1 MVPSLIVFIYGL
13 LIGSFINVVIIRL
26 PNDEDIFVSRSKCMT
41 CGNTLRYYDLV
52 PVFSFLFNKG
62 KCRYCGSKISFMY
75 MTVELYT
82 AISALFAYNFTPT
95 YIDAI
100 LYFSLFCMIT
110 IVSFIDYKHGVMFD
124 SIFVFFAAI
133 VALLMFFNHS
143 MSFKD
148 HLLGLTVGAV
158 FYALIYILARLYYKK
173 EAFGQGDVI
182 LLGVIGLYLGWKA
195 AIIIGFAAFYVAA
208 IILIARIIKDKIN
221 KKDDNIS
228 MKSEMYFGPSV
239 GIATLVFC
247 VVNLIYHFI

>member
-1 MVPSLIVFIYGL
+1 MVLSLIVFIYGL

-26 PNDEDIFVSRSKCMT
+26 PNDEDIFVSRSKCMS

-52 PVFSFLFNKG
+52 PVFSFLFNRG
-62 KCRYCGSKISFMY
+62 KCRYCDSKISFMY

-82 AISALFAYNFTPT
+82 AITAVFLYNYTPT
-95 YIDAI
+95 FIDAI

-124 SIFVFFAAI
+124 SVFIFFAGVAAI
-133 VALLMFFNHS
+133 LMFFNHS
-143 MSFKD
+143 LTIKD
-148 HLLGLTVGAV
+148 HLLGLIVGAT
-158 FYALIYILARLYYKK
+158 FYGLVYLLAKLYYKK

-195 AIIIGFAAFYVAA
+195 AVIIGFAAFYVAA
-208 IILIARIIKDKIN
+208 IILIARMVKDKIKN
-221 KKDDNIS
+221 KEDNIT

-239 GIATLVFC
+239 GVATLLFC